1 MIYRVYKSLDNPAS
15 MFGIK
20 GSYIYYVGGGAI
32 IGVVIGT
39 TVGMFTNGFVGFI
52 VFLLGLAISYFGTM
66 VFQTRFTERE
76 RKRWL
81 SSRSIPDIV
90 IVRPSPFRELA
101 KQNIEQ
107 ARKRAE
113 TNVKANANQT

>member
-1 MIYRVYKSLDNPAS
+1 MFYRVYKSLDNPAS

-20 GSYIYYVGGGAI
+20 GSYIYFVVGGAI
-32 IGVVIGT
+32 VGAILGAV
-39 TVGMFTNGFVGFI
+39 VGMFTNGFVGFV
-52 VFLLGLAISYFGTM
+52 VFLLGLAASYFGTM
-66 VFQTRFTERE
+66 VFQARFTERE

-81 SSRSIPDIV
+81 SSRSIPDV
-90 IVRPSPFRELA
+90 VVVPPRPFRELA
-101 KQNIEQ
+101 GRNLDQ